1 MSPGPSVTLEMISD
15 WTSRIGGGGFVE
27 TIRTKKWRKK
37 KKETTGR
44 EQLPRRRTQEVM
56 TQLMRVNM
64 SLREAANQLLPPA
77 ADRVTVW

>member
-1 MSPGPSVTLEMISD
+1 MKPS
-15 WTSRIGGGGFVE
+15 GKVE
-27 TIRTKKWRKK
+27 EK